1 MTMRAIAVDTL
12 KGKPQLMILPR
23 PTPKPDQ
30 LLVKVSVAGMN
41 PFDWQLT
48 DGVMKEVMPNVLP
61 FVMGI
66 DAAGDVVDLGSQVSR
81 FCLGDRVFGQ
91 FFHSPLGE
99 GTYAEYCVVPETATV
114 AKLPPSVPD
123 KAAAALPTA
132 AMTALSMIDSLEI
145 DPGST
150 VLIVG
155 ATGGVG
161 AFATQLAAGRGFIVL
176 VTAGPQDAERM
187 QGLGASQV
195 FDARGTELIAQLTP
209 TYRQRIHAVID
220 LVSDRATFKSMA
232 RFVLEGG
239 YMLTTVD
246 AADPEFLKDQHIK
259 GGNFSLEADAG
270 LLLRLASLV
279 ETGQL
284 VVPIEATIS
293 LEQAPD
299 AIAASRNGHAR
310 GKTVIRM

>member
-1 MTMRAIAVDTL
+1 MRAIAVDTL

-48 DGVMKEVMPNVLP
+48 DGVMTEVMPNVLP

-66 DAAGDVVDLGSQVSR
+66 DAAGDVVQLGSQVSR
-81 FCLGDRVFGQ
+81 FRLGDRVFGQ

-99 GTYAEYCVVPETATV
+99 GTYAEYCVVPETATI
-114 AKLPPSVPD
+114 AKLPASVSD
-123 KAAAALPTA
+123 EVAAALPTA
-132 AMTALSMIDSLEI
+132 AMTALSIIDCLEI
-145 DPGST
+145 EPGST

-161 AFATQLAAGRGFIVL
+161 AFATQFAAARGFIVL

-187 QGLGASQV
+187 QGLGASRV
-195 FDARGTELIAQLTP
+195 FDARGTELIAQLIA
-209 TYRQRIHAVID
+209 TYRQRIDAVID
-220 LVSDRATFKSMA
+220 LVSDREMFRSMSQL
-232 RFVLEGG
+232 VPKGG
-239 YMLTTVD
+239 YMLTTID

-259 GGNFSLEADAG
+259 GGNFSLEADAA

-284 VVPIEATIS
+284 MVPIEAAIG
-293 LEQAPD
+293 LERVPE
-299 AIAASRNGHAR
+299 AIAASRSGHAH